1 MGATR
6 PNTTD
11 ATVENGFVELRDILF
26 TTSENKLRILFTTFK
41 DKTYPT

>member
-6 PNTTD
+6 PNTRD
-11 ATVENGFVELRDILF
+11 ATAENFVELRDILF

-41 DKTYPT
+41 DKAYPT